1 MKTWYEISMNKSF
14 LIMEIEISRKKAVL
28 INEKTAS
35 TG

>member
-1 MKTWYEISMNKSF
+1 MNKSF

-28 INEKTAS
+28 TNEKTAS